1 MELLRNIATYHHEA
15 LNGSGYPMGLT
26 GGEIPLEARI
36 IAVADVFDALTSR
49 RPYKS
54 AWNNKEAFAFL
65 HQLAGT
71 KLDLA
76 CVEALLSHAAEIE
89 QIQKQFSEDSIG

>member
-1 MELLRNIATYHHEA
+1 
-15 LNGSGYPMGLT
+15 MGLT

-54 AWNNKEAFAFL
+54 AWNNKEAFCISGPVGRNKARPGL
-65 HQLAGT
+65 RGST
-71 KLDLA
+71 
-76 CVEALLSHAAEIE
+76 AEWRRR
-89 QIQKQFSEDSIG
+89 D